1 MLAYAPRRERRRLN
15 APALALIIGT
25 HVVAIVAVM
34 AAKMDV
40 PVSWKPER
48 TNVTF
53 VPLPPEPKPD
63 SPPQTDPRPSNQS
76 LDSLIPIIDASPAP
90 GPIVDVLPLPPF
102 EPGPVTGLDPPR
114 PLDPPVTRTGPRF
127 ATPDSDIRP
136 PYPESKRALEQE
148 AVLRLRLSIDE
159 RGRVIAVDPVGK
171 ADATFLAA
179 ARRHILKAWRYR
191 PAMEGDKAMPSS
203 TVITL
208 QFELD

>member
-76 LDSLIPIIDASPAP
+76 LDSPIPIIDASPAP
-90 GPIVDVLPLPPF
+90 GPIVDVGHYRTPPMSSSKCVKRYRASWG
-102 EPGPVTGLDPPR
+102 PGPASGWYCTANAGASSRRNP
-114 PLDPPVTRTGPRF
+114 
-127 ATPDSDIRP
+127 
-136 PYPESKRALEQE
+136 
-148 AVLRLRLSIDE
+148 SI
-159 RGRVIAVDPVGK
+159 V
-171 ADATFLAA
+171 
-179 ARRHILKAWRYR
+179 
-191 PAMEGDKAMPSS
+191 
-203 TVITL
+203 
-208 QFELD
+208 